1 MRPERT
7 KATKNE
13 SDSLSKLSNNGF
25 SKPVTADSTSLPLLN
40 LNAGRQA
47 VLDYFNNTWALTELL
62 FSSLNS
68 DDVYFLAPYHKTRHP
83 LVFYYA
89 HPACFYANKLLVSGL
104 IDEPVNQAYE
114 LLFEAGVD
122 EMGWDDLHEGQPDIW
137 PSMDDVRNYRQVI
150 YDLVVDV
157 IRHHPALDEAITMD
171 SPAWSIAMGCEH
183 ERIHLETS
191 SVLIR

>member
-7 KATKNE
+7 KATTTEQNTLDNI
-13 SDSLSKLSNNGF
+13 SGNSVSNQIA
-25 SKPVTADSTSLPLLN
+25 ADSPSLPLLN

-68 DDVYFLAPYHKTRHP
+68 DDVFFLPPYHKTRHP

-104 IDEPVNQAYE
+104 IDEPVNQVQGYHVI
-114 LLFEAGVD
+114 VD
-122 EMGWDDLHEGQPDIW
+122 SKEPK
-137 PSMDDVRNYRQVI
+137 
-150 YDLVVDV
+150 
-157 IRHHPALDEAITMD
+157 
-171 SPAWSIAMGCEH
+171 
-183 ERIHLETS
+183 
-191 SVLIR
+191 

>member
-7 KATKNE
+7 KATTTEQNSIDKISGN
-13 SDSLSKLSNNGF
+13 SVSN
-25 SKPVTADSTSLPLLN
+25 PVTADSPSLPLLN

-62 FSSLNS
+62 FSSLNG
-68 DDVYFLAPYHKTRHP
+68 DEVYFLSPYHKTRHP

-122 EMGWDDLHEGQPDIW
+122 EL
-137 PSMDDVRNYRQVI
+137 
-150 YDLVVDV
+150 
-157 IRHHPALDEAITMD
+157 
-171 SPAWSIAMGCEH
+171 
-183 ERIHLETS
+183 
-191 SVLIR
+191 